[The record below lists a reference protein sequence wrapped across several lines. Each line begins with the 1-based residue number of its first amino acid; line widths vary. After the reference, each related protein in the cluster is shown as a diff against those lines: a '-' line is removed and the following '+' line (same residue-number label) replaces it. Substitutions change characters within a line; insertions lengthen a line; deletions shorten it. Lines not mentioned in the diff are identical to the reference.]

1 MLEVCSAH
9 VPCEAFRRKTRTA
22 DAKRPRRHSEELEA
36 GPRVAIILVFNIA
49 ALALIYFFEV
59 HFTRLGITN
68 DYRQSFREAHERDM
82 IAAPLTTSGSVLQ
95 FRQR

>member
-9 VPCEAFRRKTRTA
+9 VPCEALRRKTRTS

-59 HFTRLGITN
+59 HFTRLGHQ
-68 DYRQSFREAHERDM
+68 R
-82 IAAPLTTSGSVLQ
+82 TTTGKAFGKRMNWTLSPHP
-95 FRQR
+95 